1 MNFLSFD
8 VGGTETKYSLISM
21 QGEIIESGSYPTVDE
36 RETILQGIVT
46 TVHTY
51 QERGEQLRGLCFSVP
66 GAIDTKRGHM
76 ITGGAM
82 LSMYD
87 MPLKQELE
95 QRTGLT
101 VELENDVN
109 CVALAERWLGN
120 AQGSDNFVC
129 ITIGTGV
136 GGAIFMNGQML
147 HGHRYGAGEFGL
159 MMADRRPDHMDGS
172 VNIRGSV
179 RGGIIR
185 SYAKLANVDDKNID
199 GKKVFA
205 LAEAGDEI
213 AQQVIDEF
221 FEAISYAVYN
231 VSVVF
236 NPEKI
241 LLGGAITSRPGL
253 VERIDNVVQ
262 EITQQACFG
271 FEARQ
276 IMRCKFANNSGKIG
290 AVYHFM
296 LKHGLI

>member
-8 VGGTETKYSLISM
+8 VGGTETKYSLISP
-21 QGEIIESGSYPTVDE
+21 QGEILESGSYPTVDE
-36 RETILQGIVT
+36 RETILKGIVDT
-46 TVHTY
+46 A
-51 QERGEQLRGLCFSVP
+51 QQFQARGEELRGICFSVP

-82 LSMYD
+82 MSMYD

-95 QRTGLT
+95 ARTGLT

-120 AQGSDNFVC
+120 AQGCDDFVC
-129 ITIGTGV
+129 MTIGTGV

-147 HGHRYGAGEFGL
+147 HGHRYGAGEFGF
-159 MMADRRPDHMDGS
+159 MMADRRPDYMDAS
-172 VNIRGSV
+172 VNLRGSV

-185 SYAKLANVDDKNID
+185 SYAKLANVDDKELD

-205 LAEAGDEI
+205 LAEEGDAL

-253 VERIDNVVQ
+253 VERIDGVVQ
-262 EITQQACFG
+262 AITKEACLG
-271 FEARQ
+271 FSAPQ

-296 LKHGLI
+296 LKHGLA